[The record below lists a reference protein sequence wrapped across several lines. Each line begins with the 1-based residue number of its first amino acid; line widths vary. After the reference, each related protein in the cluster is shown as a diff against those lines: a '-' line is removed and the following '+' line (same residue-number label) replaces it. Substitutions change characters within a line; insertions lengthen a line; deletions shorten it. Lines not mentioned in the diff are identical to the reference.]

1 MDKLT
6 GKIAVVTG
14 AASGIGFSIAETFA
28 REGAQLALL
37 DRMDAVVEVA
47 GRLGSHHRGYV
58 ADLDDD
64 RAIEATFGRIA
75 DDFPTVHILV
85 NNAGIGLMAPAE
97 ALSTA
102 DWDRT
107 MRINLRAPFIC
118 ARCVAPTMLRQ
129 KWGRIITIS
138 SQAAVIGIEHHVAY
152 SASKAGLLGMTNCL
166 ALEWGPSGITANC
179 VSPTIV
185 ETELGMK
192 VWAGEKGER
201 ARSEIPARRFAQPVE
216 VAEAVLYLAG
226 DAAGMVNGANLMLD
240 GGNTIR

>member
-1 MDKLT
+1 MRKLA

-14 AASGIGFSIAETFA
+14 AASGIGLSIAETFA

-37 DRMDAVVEVA
+37 DRMDAVVGVA
-47 GRLGSHHRGYV
+47 ERLGSGHRGYV

-64 RAIEATFGRIA
+64 RVIETVFARIA
-75 DDFPTVHILV
+75 EDFLAVHILV
-85 NNAGIGLMAPAE
+85 NNAGIGLMSPAE
-97 ALSTA
+97 TLSTA

-118 ARCVAPTMLRQ
+118 ARCVAPGMLRQ
-129 KWGRIITIS
+129 RWGRIVTIS
-138 SQAAVIGIEHHVAY
+138 SQAAVIGIEHHAAY

-192 VWAGEKGER
+192 VWDGEKGDR
-201 ARSEIPARRFAQPVE
+201 ARAEIPTRRFAQPFE
-216 VAEAVLYLAG
+216 VAEAVLYLAS
-226 DAAGMVNGANLMLD
+226 DAAAMVNGANLMLD